1 MNNVKI
7 LCIAGSI
14 VLGSILLSGQA
25 FGKAPSDLITLSAP
39 KEPEGQYVSYDIDG
53 SGSYY
58 DSESDTT
65 YYFVKGIVTS
75 YSNHAKT
82 FSLTSDAGE
91 TYELP
96 ADTDI
101 NITDYLNT
109 EAHIWYSEDSQKNLK
124 LLAFS
129 PQIFS
134 DAAPLPGA
142 TGNFTAAP
150 PGPGPGRRW
159 RPCCNTGIPPGG
171 PAGAGCQS
179 APPDRGTGHTG
190 PGWPG

>member
-58 DSESDTT
+58 DSDSDIT

-109 EAHIWYSEDSQKNLK
+109 EAHIWYSEDSQKKLK
-124 LLAFS
+124 ITCVLSSNFFGNILMSWNQMNKFWMV
-129 PQIFS
+129 PQKLMGLFQNIS
-134 DAAPLPGA
+134 LSG
-142 TGNFTAAP
+142 
-150 PGPGPGRRW
+150 
-159 RPCCNTGIPPGG
+159 
-171 PAGAGCQS
+171 
-179 APPDRGTGHTG
+179 
-190 PGWPG
+190 